1 MLNLIFLE
9 LLYYKM
15 YIQEYLFALI
25 FFYTFYFQ
33 PDKNPAVNKFLG
45 SYIFHYYM
53 TSVILL
59 SEAFHTLV

>member
-1 MLNLIFLE
+1 MLH
-9 LLYYKM
+9 YKM
-15 YIQEYLFALI
+15 YIQGYLYAPI

-33 PDKNPAVNKFLG
+33 PAKKLVVNKSLG

-53 TSVILL
+53 TSVTLL